1 VALGQEE
8 KMTVRTNAVQTC
20 DRCLKPFNEKHLK
33 AGDEVPVFKQTGLV
47 ITKLTGTNKEPE
59 PKSALVL
66 SFDDMCPDCQN
77 AVDNL
82 IAKIRLD
89 GSSKPKAAK
98 KRGSKK
104 KNKPASPP
112 VQEYSEAAQAEIDQ
126 DKAIAAK
133 AKAEAD
139 AEAAEEPG
147 PGGEPAETTE
157 PQESQEAAPET
168 TEEPPSEETEENSE
182 PEAEAAPEE
191 TAEAQESDGG
201 NGAEAGSDDDNLMT
215 DPATGDVYD
224 KTTGEVVS
232 KGNSGESEKH
242 PF

>member
-1 VALGQEE
+1 
-8 KMTVRTNAVQTC
+8 MTVRTNAVQTC

-33 AGDEVPVFKQTGLV
+33 AGDEVPTFKQTGLV
-47 ITKLTGTNKEPE
+47 ITKVTGTNKDPE
-59 PKSALVL
+59 PKSAPVL
-66 SFDDMCPDCQN
+66 SFDDMCPDCQS

-89 GSSKPKAAK
+89 GSKPKVAK
-98 KRGSKK
+98 KRRSRKK
-104 KNKPASPP
+104 DKPAPPP
-112 VQEYSEAAQAEIDQ
+112 VETYSEKKPE
-126 DKAIAAK
+126 AK
-133 AKAEAD
+133 GS
-139 AEAAEEPG
+139 EEPAEKPG
-147 PGGEPAETTE
+147 PDGEPATTSGE

-168 TEEPPSEETEENSE
+168 TEEPPAEGQEESSESKSEETSE
-182 PEAEAAPEE
+182 PEGAE
-191 TAEAQESDGG
+191 GG

>member
-1 VALGQEE
+1 
-8 KMTVRTNAVQTC
+8 MTVRTNAVQTC

-33 AGDEVPVFKQTGLV
+33 AGDEVPIFKQKGLV
-47 ITKLTGTNKEPE
+47 ITGTSGTNKDPE
-59 PKSALVL
+59 PKTTPILT
-66 SFDDMCPDCQN
+66 FDDICPDCQN

-89 GSSKPKAAK
+89 GTKPKKKGVAK

-104 KNKPASPP
+104 KEKPKPP
-112 VQEYSEAAQAEIDQ
+112 VETYSEKKTEEE
-126 DKAIAAK
+126 
-133 AKAEAD
+133 AEAKGS
-139 AEAAEEPG
+139 EEPTEKPG
-147 PGGEPAETTE
+147 PDGEPATSSEE
-157 PQESQEAAPET
+157 PQESQEAKAEET
-168 TEEPPSEETEENSE
+168 ETAEEPTEENSE
-182 PEAEAAPEE
+182 PEAETAPETTE
-191 TAEAQESDGG
+191 EPPAEAEAEADSG

>member
-1 VALGQEE
+1 
-8 KMTVRTNAVQTC
+8 MTVRTNAVQTC

-33 AGDEVPVFKQTGLV
+33 VGDEVPVFKQKGLV
-47 ITKLTGTNKEPE
+47 VSSTTGTNKEPE
-59 PKSALVL
+59 PKSTVVL

-89 GSSKPKAAK
+89 GTKPKVAK
-98 KRGSKK
+98 KRRSKK
-104 KNKPASPP
+104 KDKPAPPP
-112 VQEYSEAAQAEIDQ
+112 VKEYSE
-126 DKAIAAK
+126 DKGEAK
-133 AKAEAD
+133 TE
-139 AEAAEEPG
+139 ESAEEPTEKPG
-147 PGGEPAETTE
+147 PDGEPATPSEE
-157 PQESQEAAPET
+157 PQESQEAKAET
-168 TEEPPSEETEENSE
+168 TEAPAEENSE
-182 PEAEAAPEE
+182 PEAEAAPETTE
-191 TAEAQESDGG
+191 EPPAEAEATDDSG